1 MEGNY
6 SKLVTVP
13 VALKGVGNYLLWSR
27 LVKTAIG
34 RLGGSISGAGTSSQ
48 VNENEGQALSSHH
61 SGGKNLEH
69 EVIRKSDIDAL
80 IKALKESG
88 NKLRHNTLG
97 NSFAA
102 HTMPSRTDRAR
113 YGQTVRTIDCTS
125 PGINQKL
132 CKLREMVQTSIRQPY
147 PLIWTFIDKG
157 KRL

>member
-34 RLGGSISGAGTSSQ
+34 RLGGGASGAGTSSQ
-48 VNENEGQALSSHH
+48 VNESEGRALSSHH

-69 EVIRKSDIDAL
+69 EVIRKSDVDAL

-97 NSFAA
+97 YSFAA
-102 HTMPSRTDRAR
+102 HTMPSRTDRSTMFVSLLSKDDAVWVAR
-113 YGQTVRTIDCTS
+113 D
-125 PGINQKL
+125 NQP
-132 CKLREMVQTSIRQPY
+132 VAV
-147 PLIWTFIDKG
+147 
-157 KRL
+157 